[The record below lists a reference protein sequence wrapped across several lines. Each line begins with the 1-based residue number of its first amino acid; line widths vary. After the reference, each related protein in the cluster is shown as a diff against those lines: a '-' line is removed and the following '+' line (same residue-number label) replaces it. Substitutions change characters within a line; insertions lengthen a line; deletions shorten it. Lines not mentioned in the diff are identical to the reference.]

1 MKTKII
7 YEDDAILICKK
18 PAGFPVQTKD
28 SFRPDMVSELKNELS
43 SRLGRKDP
51 YLGVIHRL
59 DQPVEGLIVF
69 ARTGHA
75 AAELSRQLTDGRM
88 KKKYLAVLTNAPS
101 KEQGICVDYLKKEG
115 RSNLSRVTD
124 REDKDA
130 KRAELSYEIL
140 ATCEKKEQNGSL
152 ESESREDG
160 TALAEIEIR
169 TGRHHQI
176 RVQMAHIGCALMG
189 DMKYGQNEI
198 AKKEIRSRDPRGTEV
213 KKYMKSDGASG
224 LALCAYYL
232 ELEHPDTKKRQCYVT
247 VPENPFFQRFEQ
259 DVLKRVKT
267 VKTGGT

>member
-176 RVQMAHIGCALMG
+176 RVQMANASLPLLG
-189 DMKYGQNEI
+189 DLKYGI
-198 AKKEIRSRDPRGTEV
+198 KKPADSPA
-213 KKYMKSDGASG
+213 MQ
-224 LALCAYYL
+224 LALCSVKISFI
-232 ELEHPDTKKRQCYVT
+232 HPKTRKKMEFETKPQ
-247 VPENPFFQRFEQ
+247 NPAFQLLCG
-259 DVLKRVKT
+259 VHT
-267 VKTGGT
+267 A